1 MGSIDKLLLLSGGKL
16 SFVKS
21 LGFIFESE
29 LKFDPQINAVVKNL
43 RF

>member
-1 MGSIDKLLLLSGGKL
+1 MGSIDKLLLFPGEKL

-29 LKFDPQINAVVKNL
+29 LKFDRQINAVVKNL